1 MPHGDLAQVAAV
13 VGALGSV
20 LVLLARGRAPML
32 GGFAVLAAAEV
43 MLALA
48 LIPRSDLARLLHRP
62 LLLAGVV
69 LIVLAGLAL
78 TVVLVWWP
86 VLTPLALLV
95 AAPFRIPVNLGSQ
108 HAFLLLP
115 LYFVLGAAALAFCWG
130 VVRRPTRGVT
140 WTIAVP
146 VAVFIG

>member
-20 LVLLARGRAPML
+20 LVLLVRGRAPL
-32 GGFAVLAAAEV
+32 LAGFAVLAAAEM

-48 LIPRSDLARLLHRP
+48 LIPRSDLERLHRP

-78 TVVLVWWP
+78 TVVLVRWP

-115 LYFVLGAAALAFCWG
+115 LYFVLGAAALAFCWR
-130 VVRRPTRGVT
+130 VFQRPPRGVT